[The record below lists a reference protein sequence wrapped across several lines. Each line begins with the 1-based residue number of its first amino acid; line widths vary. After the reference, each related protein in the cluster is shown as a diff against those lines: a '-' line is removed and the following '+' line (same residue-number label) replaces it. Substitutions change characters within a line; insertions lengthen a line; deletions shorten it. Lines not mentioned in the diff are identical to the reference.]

1 MPEKKLCI
9 LLQLFF
15 TTYCFC
21 HKICRTLFHQTR
33 GKFPK
38 SVNRIAGW
46 KKIRKM
52 KKQINQKVFNF
63 ILKQYEDKAMFIVNE
78 QRMSFNQY
86 AELVASQEA
95 SIMDAYERINAD
107 NRYFSPDPNF
117 CR

>member
-1 MPEKKLCI
+1 MPYFVSSNKGKIPQIGQPDCRLEKE
-9 LLQLFF
+9 
-15 TTYCFC
+15 Y
-21 HKICRTLFHQTR
+21 
-33 GKFPK
+33 
-38 SVNRIAGW
+38 A
-46 KKIRKM
+46 M